1 MINKNQYI
9 TETVVFTKPT
19 KIPLAVLHE
28 LTWCHFFYLQ
38 TIFAHYAN
46 WQNGV
51 NSNWEKVTVSYTFRT
66 VSLAACPFFPNPL
79 VSVSFQ
85 SLP

>member
-28 LTWCHFFYLQ
+28 LT
-38 TIFAHYAN
+38 
-46 WQNGV
+46 
-51 NSNWEKVTVSYTFRT
+51 
-66 VSLAACPFFPNPL
+66 
-79 VSVSFQ
+79 
-85 SLP
+85 